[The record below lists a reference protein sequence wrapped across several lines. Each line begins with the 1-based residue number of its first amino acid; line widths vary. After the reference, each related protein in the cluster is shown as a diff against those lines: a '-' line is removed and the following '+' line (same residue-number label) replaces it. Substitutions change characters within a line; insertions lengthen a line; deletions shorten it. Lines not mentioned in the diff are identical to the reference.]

1 MRVHGLIRGRNI
13 KETLLGSVSFNTLR
27 RSVHS
32 RNGGNCYSPAYSF
45 GPVCIIHATPE
56 NEEQMEFRFRAR
68 RQLYEPRA
76 PASSYLLFPF
86 VYARFL
92 FSSSF
97 FYSLFLSIFL
107 SSYLFHQ
114 TYVYCGDFIP
124 VLLNRLI
131 IVNCGVLSLCCNWNF
146 NRLEN
151 YKIARFFVKKISLKN
166 FILICMCV

>member
-32 RNGGNCYSPAYSF
+32 RSGGNCYSPAYSF
-45 GPVCIIHATPE
+45 GPVCIIHPTPE

-76 PASSYLLFPF
+76 PASSYLFFPF

-92 FSSSF
+92 FF
-97 FYSLFLSIFL
+97 SLFLLFTLSFYLPIFL
-107 SSYLFHQ
+107 SFSPNLR
-114 TYVYCGDFIP
+114 I
-124 VLLNRLI
+124 LL
-131 IVNCGVLSLCCNWNF
+131 
-146 NRLEN
+146 
-151 YKIARFFVKKISLKN
+151 
-166 FILICMCV
+166 